1 MTATSAAPKPATRP
15 TRRRKPAAAP
25 DDAAVA
31 AEQALDHRMHIFRND
46 PLGFVRWAFPW
57 GQAGTPLARQ
67 VGPERWQAEVLEAIG
82 QRLRQGLQQGVRQG
96 ARGRDGNKNNETV
109 TQPIQIAVSSG
120 HGVGKSAL
128 VSWLV
133 LWAISTAEETRGTVT
148 ANTETQLRTKTWSE
162 LSKWHRLA
170 RTRHRFSQM
179 SNSIRARVPGMADN
193 WRIDMVPWS
202 LTQTEAF
209 AGLHNL
215 EKRLLLVFDEASAI
229 PEKIWEVTEG
239 SLIDRGTEIIWVVF
253 GNPTQ
258 TTGRFF
264 ECFHGLRHRWQSWTV
279 DSRSTRLTNQA
290 QIARWI
296 TDYGPESDFVK
307 VRVKGQFPSTS
318 ARQFIPARLVDQACA
333 RLADVVPD
341 PEAPRVMGVDVARF
355 GDDASVILIR
365 QGNRLLGEIERHHG
379 LDLMQFAAIVNDRIE
394 QWKPNATFVD
404 GAGIGGGVVDR
415 LRQLGRR
422 VHDVNAGAAPR
433 KRRDYANRRAEMWD
447 QMRKWLRTGALP
459 DDADLI
465 NDLKGPEYSFDATG
479 HILLEKKEKMKA
491 RGLASPDAA
500 DALALT
506 FADPVPANRAERR
519 RFMART
525 DFSVL

>member
-1 MTATSAAPKPATRP
+1 MTAPDSETARSAPS
-15 TRRRKPAAAP
+15 RRRKAAP
-25 DDAAVA
+25 PEADPDAQAR
-31 AEQALDHRMHIFRND
+31 EQALDQRLSIFRND

-57 GQAGTPLARQ
+57 GRKGTPLSRHM
-67 VGPERWQAEVLEAIG
+67 GPDRWQAEVLDAIG
-82 QRLRQGLQQGVRQG
+82 ARLRAGLRT
-96 ARGRDGNKNNETV
+96 E
-109 TQPIQIAVSSG
+109 QPAEPTLIAVSSG

-133 LWAISTAEETRGTVT
+133 LWAIATMEDTRGTVT

-170 RTRHRFSQM
+170 RVRHRFSQM
-179 SNSIRARVPGMADN
+179 SNSIRAKAAGSSGN

-229 PEKIWEVTEG
+229 PDLIWEVTEG
-239 SLIDRGTEIIWVVF
+239 SLIDRGTEIVWVVF

-264 ECFHGLRHRWQSWTV
+264 DCFHGLRHRWQCWTV
-279 DSRSTRLTNQA
+279 DSRSTRLTNRS
-290 QIARWI
+290 QIDRWI
-296 TDYGPESDFVK
+296 ADYGPDSDFVK
-307 VRVKGQFPSTS
+307 VRVKGEFPATS
-318 ARQFIPARLVDQACA
+318 VRQFIPARLVDAA
-333 RLADVVPD
+333 RARQGEVDHD

-355 GDDASVILIR
+355 GDDCSVILLR
-365 QGNRLLGEIERHHG
+365 QGNRIVGGIERHQG

-394 QWKPNATFVD
+394 LWKPNGVFVD
-404 GAGIGGGVVDR
+404 GAGVGGGVVDR
-415 LRQLGRR
+415 LRQLGRK
-422 VHDVNAGAAPR
+422 VHDINGGSAPR
-433 KRRDYANRRAEMWD
+433 QRRDYANRRAEMWD
-447 QMRKWLRTGALP
+447 RMRKWLRTGALP

-465 NDLKGPEYSFDATG
+465 SDLKGPEYGFDSTG

-506 FADPVPANRAERR
+506 FADPVAANRRLHQ

-525 DFSVL
+525 AFNPL